1 MQVVILHESL
11 TGHTE
16 QAARLIAN
24 AFYEHQIAA
33 RVFPVD
39 GFDARGAGGGRSGR
53 GRHRGPTGF
62 FVIGQ
67 KPGRRKKFTQ
77 LPDLSGKQAAV
88 FCTFALDP
96 GHTLDKLTKIV
107 ADRGAEVIGGL
118 AIRRDRLEEGAVDFV
133 GRLLDV
139 VSA

>member
-11 TGHTE
+11 TGRTE

-24 AFYEHQIAA
+24 AFYERQIAA

-39 GFDARGAGGGRSGR
+39 GYDADALADADLVVAGSW
-53 GRHRGPTGF
+53 TDGF
-62 FVIGQ
+62 FVVGQ
-67 KPGRRKKFTQ
+67 KPGRRKKFVH
-77 LPDLSGKQAAV
+77 LPDLSGKRAAV

-96 GHTLDKLTKIV
+96 GHTLDKLTAIM
-107 ADRGAEVIGGL
+107 ADHGADVVGGL
-118 AIRRDRLEEGAVDFV
+118 AIRRDRLDEGASDFV
-133 GRLLDV
+133 DRLLEV

>member
-39 GFDARGAGGGRSGR
+39 GYDAEALAAADLVVAGSW
-53 GRHRGPTGF
+53 TDGF

-67 KPGRRKKFTQ
+67 KPGRRKKFTH
-77 LPDLSGKQAAV
+77 LPDLGGKRAAV

-96 GHTLDKLTKIV
+96 GQTLDKLTKIV

-118 AIRRDRLEEGAVDFV
+118 AIRRDRLEEGAADFV

-139 VSA
+139 ASA

>member
-11 TGHTE
+11 TGRTE

-24 AFYEHQIAA
+24 AFYERDVAA

-39 GFDARGAGGGRSGR
+39 GYEPAALDEADLVVAGSW
-53 GRHRGPTGF
+53 TDGF

-67 KPGRRKKFTQ
+67 KPGRHKKFRH
-77 LPDLSGKQAAV
+77 LPDLSGKRAAV

-96 GHTLDKLTKIV
+96 GHTLDKLTSIMT
-107 ADRGAEVIGGL
+107 DRGAEVIGGL
-118 AIRRDRLEEGAVDFV
+118 AIRRDRLDDGAADFV
-133 GRLLDV
+133 DRLLDV